1 MDKPGEYGP
10 PWGVGP
16 EFTASGG
23 PQETYGSGDRAFS
36 PISAPARPPLA
47 PLVHPPES
55 HSLEI
60 SRVKHLTLHTC
71 GPPPQRGGSPFVS
84 DRAAAEADAT
94 AGIPCGG
101 GPARGKARRRVP
113 PRVWSWILATFCG
126 LRKGRKAA
134 GVAGGGGSWGSAPL
148 PHHGGGGAGAGGGR
162 EGHPGVGRVHRHHG
176 PPPHRRRPP
185 RHRRASPARARCRPP
200 PWRCRALEHHLLA
213 WWCSGQ
219 ASERSVP
226 GPQTAGARGTP
237 PSPPPDA
244 PRPPTDPAPPWRSF
258 AQEEEGR
265 KADPRL
271 PGPRRSTGGR
281 TGSCCTSAW
290 TRGTSAGRS

>member
-134 GVAGGGGSWGSAPL
+134 GVAGGGRELGKRATPTPWRRWRGRWWRPGRASWRRTSPPAPWAAASPPPASPTPPCVARPRAVSPPPLALPGFGAPPPGLVVLRPGLRALSPRPTDRRSPRDSAL
-148 PHHGGGGAGAGGGR
+148 PASRRSAAPHRPSPTVALVRAGGGGK
-162 EGHPGVGRVHRHHG
+162 EG
-176 PPPHRRRPP
+176 
-185 RHRRASPARARCRPP
+185 
-200 PWRCRALEHHLLA
+200 
-213 WWCSGQ
+213 
-219 ASERSVP
+219 
-226 GPQTAGARGTP
+226 
-237 PSPPPDA
+237 
-244 PRPPTDPAPPWRSF
+244 
-258 AQEEEGR
+258 
-265 KADPRL
+265 
-271 PGPRRSTGGR
+271 
-281 TGSCCTSAW
+281 
-290 TRGTSAGRS
+290 